1 MKFDVGIIGG
11 GPAASA
17 AAICLRHAG
26 HSVGVVAAHSQK
38 EKPTETSKPQLRQL
52 LRNIGAESALT
63 CCEPCHGIISDWGLT
78 SPALKPSI
86 LDPFGNAWFINRHH
100 FDLHMRKLAKESGAT
115 WIEASAS
122 DADFEDGSV
131 IIETT
136 AGPVS
141 AKWLVIANGSLQW
154 ASRVTNQSIVAQDS
168 LIASWTRLDASLTE
182 RCLSTETSDHGWW
195 YMCPDSGGRAVAC
208 FITDPESNRELKPFN
223 AGQWN
228 KLFLLTRLSKSLT
241 RFQPA
246 MDVKVLRTGLAALTA
261 RHGRSWVS
269 IGDAA
274 VLLDP
279 LGSSGTATAIESAQ
293 RVSTAI
299 DAALRGDETQ
309 LESYEGWSQGMVR
322 EFSRQRLAHYQSE
335 CDLRHSAFW
344 QRRTVVRQAKQVCAD
359 RVKV

>member
-1 MKFDVGIIGG
+1 
-11 GPAASA
+11 
-17 AAICLRHAG
+17 
-26 HSVGVVAAHSQK
+26 
-38 EKPTETSKPQLRQL
+38 
-52 LRNIGAESALT
+52 
-63 CCEPCHGIISDWGLT
+63 
-78 SPALKPSI
+78 
-86 LDPFGNAWFINRHH
+86 
-100 FDLHMRKLAKESGAT
+100 
-115 WIEASAS
+115 
-122 DADFEDGSV
+122 
-131 IIETT
+131 
-136 AGPVS
+136 
-141 AKWLVIANGSLQW
+141 
-154 ASRVTNQSIVAQDS
+154 
-168 LIASWTRLDASLTE
+168 
-182 RCLSTETSDHGWW
+182 
-195 YMCPDSGGRAVAC
+195 
-208 FITDPESNRELKPFN
+208 
-223 AGQWN
+223 
-228 KLFLLTRLSKSLT
+228 
-241 RFQPA
+241 